1 MTSAMWKHA
10 FMNDVS
16 QFQTRWEGLRATSS
30 DGPGMLAQG
39 TRDWRDYEVAATV
52 TPLLAEAW
60 GLAACVQG
68 RERYYAVMFDR
79 VGGGRVRLIRR
90 RHSETVL
97 AERSFPWSLDNAYA
111 LGLRVDGPA
120 IRATIDGTILFE
132 VQDRSADALEAGGVA
147 LIVDTGSI
155 ATEAVRVKPSGYLRP
170 GSGRNAGSDRDKAER
185 RGRRS
190 RKLIARGR
198 GPVTGVIQ

>member
-1 MTSAMWKHA
+1 MTSAI
-10 FMNDVS
+10 V
-16 QFQTRWEGLRATSS
+16 RAGIGARASSS

-79 VGGGRVRLIRR
+79 VDGGRVRLIRR
-90 RHSETVL
+90 RHAETVL
-97 AERSFPWSLDNAYA
+97 AERSFTWSLDNAYA

-120 IRATIDGTILFE
+120 IRASIDGTILFE
-132 VQDRSADALEAGGVA
+132 VQDHSADALEAGGVA
-147 LIVDTGSI
+147 LIVDTGAI
-155 ATEAVRVKPSGYLRP
+155 ATEAVRVKPL
-170 GSGRNAGSDRDKAER
+170 
-185 RGRRS
+185 
-190 RKLIARGR
+190 
-198 GPVTGVIQ
+198 